1 MKIRFC
7 SFLTIA
13 LFLLPALQGAERDS
27 LSLLRTIAEY
37 EALPAK
43 WIETV
48 YTNPATRYYQ
58 HCTSL
63 TRISLN
69 GVCGKEDE
77 AALLQ
82 AGDGYLKGAADVS
95 SWIKLSDRT
104 RLWGNARYTTGKKT
118 GVVWNETADFELL
131 YPYVM
136 ADSIGGDLSLQEYAF
151 TGGYSGRAGKFTW
164 GIEGS
169 YRAALE
175 YRNRDPRPKNIV
187 SDLDFAGGGSVRL
200 GKYVV
205 GISVLAQIYSQ
216 DNTLDFYAPLGSA
229 YIYTMTGLGTTSVR
243 FGKGDV
249 TDTNYKGY
257 GYGAGIQLLPA
268 QGRKGIYAA
277 ANYRKHSVT
286 QHLDGYNNLPL
297 TVLDRT
303 LLDMTAGY
311 STKQD
316 MHTVGIQVKGA
327 LYNRKGTE
335 NTFGSAAGNNYDQI
349 GSTTPYTSD
358 QMKIQG
364 ELLYGIEAGKN
375 FKGYIRPYYLWFHT
389 DIRQK
394 EKKHRLKTNSSE
406 YGLKI
411 DASGIFEKSLLSLS
425 GNIGIRTGGNGEL
438 SIPTVQKDCVR
449 EMLEHNFVLSKA
461 RRTNYGIALEWSRI
475 FSGWALSVA
484 ADWQQSHYE
493 KHGTANY
500 AGVNIGFNF

>member
-1 MKIRFC
+1 M
-7 SFLTIA
+7 
-13 LFLLPALQGAERDS
+13 
-27 LSLLRTIAEY
+27 
-37 EALPAK
+37 
-43 WIETV
+43 
-48 YTNPATRYYQ
+48 
-58 HCTSL
+58 
-63 TRISLN
+63 
-69 GVCGKEDE
+69 
-77 AALLQ
+77 
-82 AGDGYLKGAADVS
+82 
-95 SWIKLSDRT
+95 
-104 RLWGNARYTTGKKT
+104 
-118 GVVWNETADFELL
+118 
-131 YPYVM
+131 
-136 ADSIGGDLSLQEYAF
+136 
-151 TGGYSGRAGKFTW
+151 
-164 GIEGS
+164 
-169 YRAALE
+169 
-175 YRNRDPRPKNIV
+175 
-187 SDLDFAGGGSVRL
+187 

-277 ANYRKHSVT
+277 ANYRKYSVT